1 MAEMFRHA
9 LTDFPQWSPTALSLE
24 PPIIQ
29 ARAHVHTTR
38 VHALAIGPP
47 TVQVYC
53 TRSAPVHAHAH
64 AHHTLHTPP
73 VLHLHLHLHL
83 HLQFEDLLNEE
94 EAKEMIDRCRSFGKF
109 ERSLVPLALHPLR
122 LPRRA
127 TPPLGCHVVLHPL
140 RLPHRAT
147 PP

>member
-1 MAEMFRHA
+1 MCTKRRVSA
-9 LTDFPQWSPTALSLE
+9 LRIGGNAL
-24 PPIIQ
+24 
-29 ARAHVHTTR
+29 
-38 VHALAIGPP
+38 
-47 TVQVYC
+47 
-53 TRSAPVHAHAH
+53 
-64 AHHTLHTPP
+64 
-73 VLHLHLHLHL
+73 
-83 HLQFEDLLNEE
+83 LQFEELLNEE